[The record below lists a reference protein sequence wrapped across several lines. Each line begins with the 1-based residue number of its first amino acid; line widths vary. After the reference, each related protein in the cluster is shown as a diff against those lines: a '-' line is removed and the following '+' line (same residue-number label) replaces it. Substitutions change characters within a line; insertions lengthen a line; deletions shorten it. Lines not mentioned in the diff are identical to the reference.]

1 MARFSA
7 FNRFA
12 SKAILHPVEQP
23 ETRRRFHSL
32 RTQSR
37 AEFEASDVILKPG
50 QETKSGRSEDLEWLA
65 EWLEKHGERYD
76 ALKERQEFYAQK
88 QAHKEN
94 ADFVYEGTGGVDL
107 SESINPATGGSI
119 NWFLDLKGGDSFADW
134 TKTGDGNDVIYLEG
148 EGTVSSGGGDDV
160 IVMTEGPSV
169 VSSAKG
175 NKPGKV
181 PAPKMQKAHG
191 GTGDDQ
197 IYGKGGTQLAWGYKG
212 NDLIDLGDG
221 SDIAIGGLGS
231 DTFVIDLQNTG
242 TDVILDFI
250 DAGDKIEVLNGGE
263 MAQDGDWFLGKT
275 DFYFGPNP
283 GNHGNKVYTDQ
294 DQEFYTIQG
303 SEGGIAAIFGIGS
316 NNQPWIYSLGQN
328 KKADL
333 IATMNSGGIE
343 ILVSQQ
349 SQTGSG
355 SLEFV

>member
-1 MARFSA
+1 MTRFSA
-7 FNRFA
+7 FSRFL
-12 SKAILHPVEQP
+12 SKAILHPVEEP
-23 ETRRRFHSL
+23 ETRRRFQSL
-32 RTQSR
+32 QTQSR
-37 AEFEASDVILKPG
+37 ARFEASDAILKPG

-65 EWLEKHGERYD
+65 EWLEKHGESYD
-76 ALKERQEFYAQK
+76 DIKEKQEFYAQK

-119 NWFLDLKGGDSFADW
+119 NWFLDLKGGNGQ
-134 TKTGDGNDVIYLEG
+134 TTTGDGNDVIYLEG

-181 PAPKMQKAHG
+181 PAPKMQVAFA
-191 GTGDDQ
+191 GTGDDE
-197 IYGKGGTQLAWGYKG
+197 IYGKDGTQLAWGHKG
-212 NDLIDLGDG
+212 DDLIDLGDG
-221 SDIAIGGLGS
+221 SDIAIGGHGS

-250 DAGDKIEVLNGGE
+250 DAGDKIEILNGGE
-263 MAQDGDWFLGKT
+263 MAQDGDWYLGKT

-283 GNHGNKVYTDQ
+283 GGYGSKVFTDQ
-294 DQEFYTIQG
+294 DQEFYTIQS
-303 SEGGIAAIFGIGS
+303 SEGGVAAIFGIGS
-316 NNQPWIYSLGQN
+316 NNQPGLISVLNGQH